1 MWTRWLSATALC
13 LLPSAAVAQMVP
25 PVPFE
30 ASVGLGPLFDHSP
43 SQSSP
48 AIVGGLSW
56 DYDKNWWGVLVVEG
70 EIGAISEA
78 QPCRGPAADTPDSCL
93 DAAVLGGF
101 RVRRVPHVVSG
112 ARPFV
117 HVLFGEYWKGSG
129 LDDPDHEFASSHFA
143 MQLGGGMEIRWPGS
157 FQGVRVSVDVRRVFA
172 GDHDRNQVR
181 LLCAYVIG
189 PRRFV
194 RPVEPAGTDAP

>member
-1 MWTRWLSATALC
+1 MRTHPFVATVLC
-13 LLPSAAVAQMVP
+13 LWVSSAFAQVG

-30 ASVGLGPLFDHSP
+30 ASVGLGVVADQSP
-43 SQSSP
+43 SQASS

-78 QPCRGPAADTPDSCL
+78 EPCRGPAADSLESCL
-93 DAAVLGGF
+93 DAAVLGGI
-101 RVRRVPHVVSG
+101 RLRRVPHVASG
-112 ARPFV
+112 LRPFV
-117 HVLFGEYWKGSG
+117 DVLFGEYWKGSG
-129 LDDPDHEFASSHFA
+129 SDDPDHEYASSHLV
-143 MQLGGGMEIRWPGS
+143 MQLGGGVEVRWPGS
-157 FQGVRVSVDVRRVFA
+157 VQGVRVSVGVRRVFA
-172 GDHDRNQVR
+172 GDRDRNQVR

-194 RPVEPAGTDAP
+194 RPLRPAGTDTP